1 MPRYREDTLIDL
13 CARPWAALTREHRR
27 ASVAFKR
34 RTVGDAVTDAA
45 LRLID
50 GNGAASLT
58 DACLHVLHDP
68 RLAYHQ
74 PQTTPNEPQ
83 PASASEETDKKEN
96 TTMTTTAKTTVKTTT
111 AKTKPQQEQ
120 QPAPQTEQQ
129 QPAPEPQQ
137 PQQERSEAVPARL
150 DPEKDVR
157 AALMHLVATTGTLVV
172 SGASTY
178 PLNLAVRAQSTLVD
192 LLHDLHATG
201 DGMIPD
207 LDDLDLYDDDDDEE
221 GAQ

>member
-13 CARPWAALTREHRR
+13 CARPWAALTGEHRR

-58 DACLHVLHDP
+58 DACLRVLHDP

-74 PQTTPNEPQ
+74 PQATPNEPQ
-83 PASASEETDKKEN
+83 PTPVSEETDKKEN
-96 TTMTTTAKTTVKTTT
+96 TTMTTTAKTTVKT
-111 AKTKPQQEQ
+111 KPQPDP
-120 QPAPQTEQQ
+120 QPAPQTEPQ

-137 PQQERSEAVPARL
+137 QRSEAVPARL

-207 LDDLDLYDDDDDEE
+207 LDDLDLYDDDDDDEE